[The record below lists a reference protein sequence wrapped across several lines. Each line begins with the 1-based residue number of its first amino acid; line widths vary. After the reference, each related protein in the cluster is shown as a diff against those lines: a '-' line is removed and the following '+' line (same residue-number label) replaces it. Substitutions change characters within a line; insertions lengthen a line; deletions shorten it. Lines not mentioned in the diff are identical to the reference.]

1 MARNRPSWFERYL
14 GVEGARGTMQSL
26 LGWKPT
32 AAMIGA
38 IAAYFIAL
46 SRGPVIFAVGIAVA
60 FVGALI
66 GLLCVGLLRQ
76 LLGIENASNID
87 RNGD

>member
-1 MARNRPSWFERYL
+1 MARNRPSWFEHYL
-14 GVEGARGTMQSL
+14 RVEASTIQSL
-26 LGWKPT
+26 FGWKPA

-60 FVGALI
+60 FVGALL

-76 LLGIENASNID
+76 LLGIENASNIHRD
-87 RNGD
+87 GD

>member
-1 MARNRPSWFERYL
+1 MPKQCALY
-14 GVEGARGTMQSL
+14 
-26 LGWKPT
+26 PT
-32 AAMIGA
+32 VLSTRL
-38 IAAYFIAL
+38 AYFIAL

-87 RNGD
+87 RDGD